1 LNKFEAKN
9 IHIASEYLKNKL
21 NAFKKV
27 EKNNIKIENV
37 YIIEGKKESLFK
49 RIINLIFKS

>member
-1 LNKFEAKN
+1 MNKFEAKN

-27 EKNNIKIENV
+27 ENNNIKSENV
-37 YIIEGKKESLFK
+37 YIVEGKKESLFK

>member
-1 LNKFEAKN
+1 MNKFEAKN

-27 EKNNIKIENV
+27 ESKNIKSENI
-37 YIIEGKKESLFK
+37 YIVEGKKESLFK

>member
-27 EKNNIKIENV
+27 EKNNIKSENV
-37 YIIEGKKESLFK
+37 YIVEGKKESLFK
-49 RIINLIFKS
+49 RVINLIFKS

>member
-27 EKNNIKIENV
+27 EKNNIKSENV
-37 YIIEGKKESLFK
+37 YIVEGKKESFIK